1 MKLPRGELVR
11 QRMVD
16 DLGTVLSTAL
26 DDRLTGYAR
35 LESQDSLLLDADG
48 TGVLTFEGGVP
59 TVAYHTGPDTGGTD
73 ALADIA
79 VTGPYR
85 VELYRLDREVL
96 APAHATEDLTVPPTA
111 PAERLVGDAEL
122 IERTRNVAPDA
133 RLDEN
138 DETTDAVAA
147 FLEDGEAIETI
158 RERAR
163 DEARNRAEQWGFP
176 VEGMPSD
183 R

>member
-1 MKLPRGELVR
+1 MKLPRGTLVR

-26 DDRLTGYAR
+26 EDRLTGYAR

-48 TGVLTFEGGVP
+48 VGVLTFENGVP
-59 TVAYHTGPDTGGTD
+59 TVVYHTGSEAGGTD

-85 VELYRLDREVL
+85 VELYRLDRDVL
-96 APAHATEDLTVPPTA
+96 APAHATENLTVSPTA
-111 PAERLVGDAEL
+111 PAERLVGDSEL
-122 IERTRNVAPDA
+122 IERTRDVAPDA
-133 RLDEN
+133 RLDET

-176 VEGMPSD
+176 VEEAVPD